1 MMKKLRSLRESGRR
15 TSRLRGFEAS
25 RPNYLIDTIATRK
38 QAGQI
43 EGEKAGRGREG
54 RRMKDGKASGRKS
67 LGGNMKEKMG
77 IRC

>member
-1 MMKKLRSLRESGRR
+1 MLALRDSRR
-15 TSRLRGFEAS
+15 GTSRLRGFEAS
-25 RPNYLIDTIATRK
+25 RPNNLIHAIAVRK
-38 QAGQI
+38 QAGPI

-77 IRC
+77 IKC